1 MPVEVLESMEMN
13 EVLEHVNVPS
23 YVIDRAGVI
32 RWLNLAARNIVGD
45 VQGRQFTS
53 IVAPEETRRAK
64 ELFARKILGTTKV
77 TDAGVVVIGSNGD
90 RVTVDI
96 SSVPLVHGD
105 HVVGVFG
112 QVSDIVEEPHE
123 HPDLHLTPRQAEVL
137 ELLERGRSTRQIAEE
152 LHLSTETVRN
162 HIRHLFRAIGAHSR
176 LEAVAIANQA
186 H

>member
-1 MPVEVLESMEMN
+1 MPVEVLESMEME

-23 YVIDRAGVI
+23 YVIDRAGVV
-32 RWLNLAARNIVGD
+32 RWINAAARNIVGD
-45 VQGRQFTS
+45 VRGRQFTS
-53 IVAPEETRRAK
+53 VVAPDETRRAR
-64 ELFARKILGTTKV
+64 EMFARKVLGTTKV
-77 TDAGVVVIGSNGD
+77 TDAGVVVIGTDGE
-90 RVTVDI
+90 RVAVEV

-112 QVSDIVEEPHE
+112 QVSKLVEEPHE
-123 HPDLHLTPRQAEVL
+123 HPELQLTPRQAEVL

-152 LHLSTETVRN
+152 LQLSIETVRN
-162 HIRHLFRAIGAHSR
+162 HIRHLLRAIGAHSR